1 MKKRLRKKKHLGE
14 FTEYGVPIAMRL
26 SDDIDFDNF
35 LDSFLD
41 AIEAT
46 GCYFGG
52 GGKKDRFSG
61 IIELGRESNSPEE
74 KLHEISNWIKK
85 NRSIEKYAIGKII
98 DLWYG
103 SFDEIDTIEEE
114 I

>member
-14 FTEYGVPIAMRL
+14 FVEYGAPIAMSL
-26 SDDIDFDNF
+26 SGDIDFDKF

-41 AIEAT
+41 TIEAA

-52 GGKKDRFSG
+52 GGRKDRFSG

-74 KLHEISNWIKK
+74 KLHEIKNWLNN
-85 NRSIEKYAIGKII
+85 NRSIEKYAIGSII

-103 SFDEIDTIEEE
+103 SFDEIDVIEEE